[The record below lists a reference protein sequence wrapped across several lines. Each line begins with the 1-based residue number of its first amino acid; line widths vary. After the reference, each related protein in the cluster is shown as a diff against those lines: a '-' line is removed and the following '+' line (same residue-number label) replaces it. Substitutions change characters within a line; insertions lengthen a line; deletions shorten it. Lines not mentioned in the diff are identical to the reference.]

1 MMKIK
6 KSGCFL
12 FLLLVIG
19 VMPAYPHGPV
29 VRFSMISLG
38 VLYLILIFGKM
49 VKFNYDILSKLLQGM
64 VDPGVEET
72 VESKNWFGSMLLA
85 KTLVL

>member
-19 VMPAYPHGPV
+19 VLPAYPHGPV
-29 VRFSMISLG
+29 VRFSMISTG

-49 VKFNYDILSKLLQGM
+49 VKFKYDILSKLLQGM
-64 VDPGVEET
+64 VDPRVEET